1 MTQVVEHFL
10 ASPRPRVDPQYQKKK
25 KKKKK
30 KKSAPSIQILRCSVD
45 MALSQ
50 NATSQR

>member
-10 ASPRPRVDPQYQKKK
+10 ASPRPRVDPQYQ
-25 KKKKK
+25 KKKK